1 MWRTCGSAEPSMCLH
16 DFRRPVCS
24 IMYSEYR
31 GMQLYIVTMAHWF
44 IAIYGRSIFATLWV
58 NVAARMTQLCL
69 VCYVNVGCECMDVM
83 VESVYIIP
91 PKIVYNIIIVK
102 FQDGGLCNLVDAIC
116 IPLYSMFCFVSSL
129 ILCQKW
135 ALKCIHGQ

>member
-1 MWRTCGSAEPSMCLH
+1 M
-16 DFRRPVCS
+16 
-24 IMYSEYR
+24 
-31 GMQLYIVTMAHWF
+31 
-44 IAIYGRSIFATLWV
+44 
-58 NVAARMTQLCL
+58 
-69 VCYVNVGCECMDVM
+69 
-83 VESVYIIP
+83 YIIP